1 MKAVTEFASFTINQ
15 AVQAKTALAAEGK
28 TPEEISEGLGQKF
41 KYEGEKLT
49 HLMNAI
55 EAAGENREGLKRVM
69 VMSAA
74 EGEKVPPK
82 AKQVGEHVYVPEMHV
97 TVKAAPAKDDKK
109 GGRGGRDGG
118 RDGGKGGGGGKG
130 DKKHEGK
137 WGLSPEELAAKKKGP
152 QKA

>member
-15 AVQAKTALAAEGK
+15 AIQAKTTLAAEGK
-28 TPEEISEGLGQKF
+28 TPEEISEGLGLKF
-41 KYEGEKLT
+41 KYEGEKLN
-49 HLMNAI
+49 HLINAI
-55 EAAGENREGLKRVM
+55 DAAGENREGLKRVM
-69 VMSAA
+69 VMSAT

-82 AKQVGEHVYVPEMHV
+82 AKQVGDHVYIPEMHV
-97 TVKAAPAKDDKK
+97 TVKAAPKDDKK
-109 GGRGGRDGG
+109 GGRGGGG
-118 RDGGKGGGGGKG
+118 RDGAKGGGGGKG